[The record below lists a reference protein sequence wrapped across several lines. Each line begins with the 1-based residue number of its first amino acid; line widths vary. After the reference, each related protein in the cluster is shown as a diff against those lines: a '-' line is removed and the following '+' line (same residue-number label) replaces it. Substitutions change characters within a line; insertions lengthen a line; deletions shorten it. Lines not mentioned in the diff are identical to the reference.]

1 MNNTDL
7 KRGDVIAIDWH
18 GKQRIAIFNEFRK
31 PDIYPADTLH
41 IYIELDPTAK
51 CEGLIFK
58 CKGFDF
64 SYELKSITY
73 RKATCEEQRKLYDEI
88 CKYFVEEH
96 DNEWYKHFSNHS
108 YHDVLNFLIE
118 ELDIEVFENIP
129 SFVHEI
135 QDYMWDQMCEFMG
148 QSNKV
153 IHMDDE
159 PFKPEMVNKAEFIA
173 KVKRWLELET
183 DWNMEYDEEGRNDNY
198 GKIDELI
205 KYLEEQI

>member
-18 GKQRIAIFNEFRK
+18 GKHRIAIFNEFRK

-41 IYIELDPTAK
+41 IYIELDPTVK

-96 DNEWYKHFSNHS
+96 DKEWYKHFTDSS
-108 YHDVLNFLIE
+108 YFDVLDFLLDE
-118 ELDIEVFENIP
+118 FDIEDTDNVP
-129 SFVHEI
+129 AFVHEI
-135 QDYMWDQMCEFMG
+135 QNYMWDQMCEFMG
-148 QSNKV
+148 VGQSNKV
-153 IHMDDE
+153 IHVDDE
-159 PFKPEMVNKAEFIA
+159 PEMVNKAEFIA
-173 KVKRWLELET
+173 KVKRFFEIET
-183 DWNMEYDEEGRNDNY
+183 DCNQKWDDNGLNPYY
-198 GKIDELI
+198 GIIDELI
-205 KYLEEQI
+205 KYLED

>member
-7 KRGDVIAIDWH
+7 KRGDIIAIDWH

-41 IYIELDPTAK
+41 IYIELDPTVK

-96 DNEWYKHFSNHS
+96 DKEWYKHFTDSS
-108 YHDVLNFLIE
+108 YFDVLDFLLDE
-118 ELDIEVFENIP
+118 FDIEDTDNVP
-129 SFVHEI
+129 AFVHEI
-135 QDYMWDQMCEFMG
+135 QNYMWDQMCEFMG
-148 QSNKV
+148 VGQSNKV
-153 IHMDDE
+153 IHVDDE
-159 PFKPEMVNKAEFIA
+159 PEMVNKAEFIA
-173 KVKRWLELET
+173 KLKTWLKNNT
-183 DWNMEYDEEGRNDNY
+183 DWDMEYDEEGRNDNY
-198 GKIDELI
+198 GKIDELV
-205 KYLEEQI
+205 KYLEE

>member
-1 MNNTDL
+1 MNNIDL

-41 IYIELDPTAK
+41 IYIELDPTVK
-51 CEGLIFK
+51 YEGLIFK

-73 RKATCEEQRKLYDEI
+73 RKATPEEQRNLYDEI

-96 DNEWYKHFSNHS
+96 DKEWYKHFSNHS
-108 YHDVLNFLIE
+108 YHDVLNFLID

-135 QDYMWDQMCEFMG
+135 QDYMWDQMREFMG
-148 QSNKV
+148 QSNKD
-153 IHMDDE
+153 IHVDDE

-173 KVKRWLELET
+173 KLRKWLELET

-198 GKIDELI
+198 GKIDELV
-205 KYLEEQI
+205 KYLED